1 LSRGSD
7 PSGYPTKPLA
17 SFRINRQLSGW
28 NLPPLMIRAFGA
40 HCQEQTLKAVSARVT
55 PSRLS
60 ILPSPSLHTDVG
72 PLYHLAP
79 SLRFRGDEGRCLL
92 GGTDHRRKALLGET
106 LAVFRG

>member
-40 HCQEQTLKAVSARVT
+40 HCQFLTFRPLSATIGRLASAIAKLPAGMPT
-55 PSRLS
+55 SHPSG
-60 ILPSPSLHTDVG
+60 SL
-72 PLYHLAP
+72 
-79 SLRFRGDEGRCLL
+79 GRI
-92 GGTDHRRKALLGET
+92 H
-106 LAVFRG
+106 